1 MGIRTL
7 LCVLLRTSV
16 LSQPNFLWQSPLVSQ
31 GPTPNREPKK
41 NLAQH
46 SHRANQTKIAQNRSQ
61 LRQSLSVPIS
71 VSLWFSLSPPLPLC
85 LPPLSPSLC
94 LLLSPSLLSL
104 SPSLSICLPP
114 YLSPPSPTLF
124 LFPCLPCFP
133 LCLSFSVSVCVSLC
147 PLTPYSSYAEFPAQ

>member
-46 SHRANQTKIAQNRSQ
+46 SHRANQTQIAQNRSQ

-71 VSLWFSLSPPLPLC
+71 VSLWFSVPPLC
-85 LPPLSPSLC
+85 LFVILLFLPLSCLYLPLSVSLPISP
-94 LLLSPSLLSL
+94 LLLPLSSLFPISPVSL
-104 SPSLSICLPP
+104 SVS
-114 YLSPPSPTLF
+114 LF
-124 LFPCLPCFP
+124 LFL
-133 LCLSFSVSVCVSLC
+133 SVSLLC
-147 PLTPYSSYAEFPAQ
+147 PLTPYSSYAEFPAL